1 MLCYILLQQGIH
13 GSFLCNKR
21 MPERIFS
28 AGRATMNL
36 RVMGNKKKKV
46 RRKME
51 NLVNSSPLILVLVFL
66 VIGFVFLMKG
76 ADFFVEGSSSI
87 AKRLKVPPIII
98 GLTIVAMGTSLPE
111 TAVSVTASLV
121 NNNELAVSN
130 VVGSNIFNLM
140 VVVGVCSILT
150 PILVQKETI
159 RRDIP
164 FSMIC
169 ALLLLGLGILA
180 AGDTIGMRLGH
191 LDGMILLG
199 FFAGYIVAMIRSA
212 MKARA
217 AGKNVDMEGM
227 EELEEEIGILSW
239 PKSILFIVGGAL
251 AIAFGGDLTVDAA
264 SRIAIDL
271 GMSQTLV
278 GLTIVSI
285 GTSLPELVTSV
296 VAARKNEVDMAVGN
310 AVGSNIFNI
319 LMVLGVASAINPVAL
334 IRENII
340 DIVILIV
347 FSLIVW
353 IYAATKQRISRKEG
367 ISMVCMY
374 LIYAGYI
381 IWR

>member
-21 MPERIFS
+21 MPERIFFS
-28 AGRATMNL
+28 RAGDNESS
-36 RVMGNKKKKV
+36 GYGKSKQKV

-180 AGDTIGMRLGH
+180 AGDTIGMKLGH

-199 FFAGYIVAMIRSA
+199 FFAGYIVVMIQSA